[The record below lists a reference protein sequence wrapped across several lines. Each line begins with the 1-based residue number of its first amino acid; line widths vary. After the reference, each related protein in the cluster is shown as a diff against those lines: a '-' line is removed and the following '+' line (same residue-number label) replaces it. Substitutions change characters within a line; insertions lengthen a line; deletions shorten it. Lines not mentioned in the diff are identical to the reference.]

1 MKKHLIVVKFGTG
14 ILTTDAHGLQLDRSQ
29 FDRLTAEIAEI
40 VAVGHAIV
48 VISSAAVA
56 AGVSA
61 LGLQKRPGSL
71 PAKQA
76 CAAVGQSRLM
86 RTYEEAFA
94 KHSIS
99 VAQLLLTHG
108 DIDSRQR
115 RANAEN
121 TLRELL
127 AFPNVVPVINEND
140 SVAVE
145 ELKFGDNDRLGAE
158 VAVLCGADRYLILT
172 QSDGLQ
178 ADDGRVSI
186 VTDVA
191 EARRHVTGD
200 KGKHSTGGMGS
211 KLEAVDFATA
221 AGIETWILDG
231 RRPGQISAALANADV
246 GTKFPARK

>member
-1 MKKHLIVVKFGTG
+1 M
-14 ILTTDAHGLQLDRSQ
+14 
-29 FDRLTAEIAEI
+29 
-40 VAVGHAIV
+40 
-48 VISSAAVA
+48 
-56 AGVSA
+56 
-61 LGLQKRPGSL
+61 
-71 PAKQA
+71 
-76 CAAVGQSRLM
+76 
-86 RTYEEAFA
+86 
-94 KHSIS
+94 
-99 VAQLLLTHG
+99 
-108 DIDSRQR
+108 
-115 RANAEN
+115 
-121 TLRELL
+121 
-127 AFPNVVPVINEND
+127 
-140 SVAVE
+140 E

-178 ADDGRVSI
+178 ADGSRVSI
-186 VTDVA
+186 VTDLA